1 MSSEPK
7 IYLSKDFDK
16 WENFLQKEE
25 AGNIFQSP
33 VILPAYVRALKFN
46 AYLLTAQLNQEIVGG
61 SLIYK
66 RFPPKLP
73 IRLINELYTS
83 YGPIV
88 AEEIMDNVK
97 IKVIQALLENAKKCA
112 DTGTIKHTFFIRRDY
127 IFNKEK
133 DTRPSKMDSDMFVE
147 VGYRAVP
154 NGYGQTFVINL
165 ESNLQSIIN
174 NFEKRTRWSLNKA
187 KKFNIKAQTENSQEG
202 LKTFYKLYMNTAKRH
217 NSIIT
222 PFNFLDELYRILA
235 PKKMMDI
242 YIAYFDNMPVS
253 TTITLNYKNT
263 AYYYMAAS
271 LKKFHYTQANTYLQ
285 FFIISKLKDKGIKRY
300 DLLCAPQSCDIDNPQ
315 YGLYLFKR
323 GFGGKSVPVFHYEQI
338 YSKMLSAIECRLSHI
353 YKKLFF

>member
-1 MSSEPK
+1 MSSEPE
-7 IYLSKDFDK
+7 ILLSKDFSK
-16 WENFLQKEE
+16 WEDFLQKEE

-33 VILPAYVRALKFN
+33 VMIPAYVKALKFN
-46 AYLLTAQLNQEIVGG
+46 VYLLTAQLSREIVGG
-61 SLIYK
+61 ILIYK

-88 AEEIMDNVK
+88 TEEIMDNVK
-97 IKVIQALLENAKKCA
+97 IKVIQTLLENSKKCA
-112 DTGTIKHTFFIRRDY
+112 DAGTIKHTFFIRGDF
-127 IFNKEK
+127 IFNKER
-133 DTRPSKMDSDMFVE
+133 DTQPSKIDSDMFVK

-165 ESNLQSIIN
+165 EPSLQFITK

-187 KKFNIKAQTENSQEG
+187 KKFNIKAQIENSQEG
-202 LKTFYKLYMNTAKRH
+202 LKTFYKLYMSTAKRH
-217 NSIIT
+217 DSVIT
-222 PFNFLDELYRILA
+222 PINFLNELYRILV

-242 YIAYFDNMPVS
+242 YVAYFDSIPVS
-253 TTITLNYKNT
+253 ATITLNYKNT

-271 LKKFHYTQANTYLQ
+271 LKNFHYTQANTYLQ
-285 FFIISKLKDKGIKRY
+285 FFIISRLKDKGIKRY

-323 GFGGKSVPVFHYEQI
+323 GFGGESVPVFHYEQI
-338 YSKMLSAIECRLSHI
+338 YSKMLSVIECRLSYI